1 MTANNNDRLLT
12 DAELADFVAEMAMP
26 NEVYQQ
32 HQRQKHDQA
41 LATGN
46 NTAAR
51 DAVWRAA
58 SDQNLINESQE
69 PELSEARAAE
79 IKSQLG
85 WE

>member
-1 MTANNNDRLLT
+1 MNNLDLLT
-12 DAELADFVAEMAMP
+12 DAELADFAAEMAMS
-26 NEVYQQ
+26 NEAYQQ

-41 LATGN
+41 IATGN

-58 SDQNLINESQE
+58 SDRNLINETQE
-69 PELSEARAAE
+69 PELTEDRAAE

-85 WE
+85 W